1 MDIRAI
7 TIQLKWFI
15 SDKDEQKR
23 TDLSKC
29 PAHLFVVSKT
39 KQKIEVKPAKTEDV
53 INLQKW
59 WTLFK
64 KSVIIA

>member
-1 MDIRAI
+1 MLYINIRVI

-15 SDKDEQKR
+15 SDKDDQKK

-53 INLQKW
+53 IKIGRAH
-59 WTLFK
+59 
-64 KSVIIA
+64 V

>member
-15 SDKDEQKR
+15 SDKDEQKK
-23 TDLSKC
+23 TDISKC

>member
-15 SDKDEQKR
+15 SDKDEQKK

>member
-1 MDIRAI
+1 MNIRAI

-15 SDKDEQKR
+15 SDKDEQKK

-53 INLQKW
+53 IKLQKW